1 MHALH
6 ACTSTFC
13 GCCDALTAA
22 AACLASGGQIF
33 KLCKLPGDNTVASVA
48 WSQTGTHLS
57 VGSDGGGVQIY
68 DVNQNRM

>member
-1 MHALH
+1 
-6 ACTSTFC
+6 
-13 GCCDALTAA
+13 
-22 AACLASGGQIF
+22 LASGGQIF